1 MSQNSD
7 SPAKASDMPIL
18 RKAKT
23 VLRISYTLPFVL
35 ASLTGVTYG
44 LTRTDNLLLGI
55 LIVSDVFVLSLFAN
69 LSNDYFDHR
78 SGADKTRFAS
88 DDPEFREAAW
98 KIMGNKVYWEGNSF
112 DIGYLSERTGK
123 VILAVLAALALGIGV
138 PIILL
143 GGWIVIPLGL
153 VAFFLSYFYTAP
165 PLNLGARG
173 LGELDVLASFTCMS
187 FFSYYVIEPVFDVEM
202 LMISLAVGISVFMM
216 RLVDEMTGYQAHV
229 AASEKDLCV
238 RLGLEGAVR
247 LASYV
252 LVVFYIVAAGL
263 LLFSLTYFIL
273 FLTLISA
280 FRIVRFLGDKQ
291 DRFRFVRPVFETL
304 KVAVG
309 TEILIILAL
318 SAQNVLTYL

>member
-1 MSQNSD
+1 MSQSSD

-35 ASLTGVTYG
+35 ASLTGVAFG
-44 LTRTDNLLLGI
+44 LTKADNLVLGT

-69 LSNDYFDHR
+69 LSNDYFDHK
-78 SGADKTRFAS
+78 SGADKSRFS
-88 DDPEFREAAW
+88 NDDPEFQEAAR

-123 VILAVLAALALGIGV
+123 IILALLAAVAVGIGV

-143 GGWIVIPLGL
+143 GGWVVIPLGL
-153 VAFFLSYFYTAP
+153 IALFLSYFYTAP

-187 FFSYYVIEPVFDVEM
+187 FFSYFIVRPVFDVEM
-202 LMISLAVGISVFMM
+202 LVISFAVGISVFMM
-216 RLVDEMTGYQAHV
+216 RLVDEMTGYRAHV
-229 AASEKDLCV
+229 AAKEKDLCV
-238 RLGLEGAVR
+238 LFGLEGAVR
-247 LASYV
+247 LESYV
-252 LVVFYIVAAGL
+252 LVVFYVVVASL
-263 LLFSLTYFIL
+263 LLFNLTYLML
-273 FLTLISA
+273 FLTLVPA
-280 FRIVRFLGDKQ
+280 FKIVKFLGDKR

-304 KVAVG
+304 KVAIG
-309 TEILIILAL
+309 TEILVILAL
-318 SAQNVLTYL
+318 SAQTVLTYL